1 MERIKKNEASKE
13 SFIKVS
19 KALFINPKY
28 KGLSITAK
36 MMYSIIKDY
45 TWKSSKKGWVNAN
58 DEIYL
63 ILPQSEL
70 ENMMQISHSTCSKTM
85 KELEEYDLIE
95 RVRQGQ
101 CLPNHI
107 YVGKVIAENETS
119 GSVKNELLTSG
130 NDMSRVRK
138 SNGIID
144 FKGKEKKD
152 EDDDKS
158 SPKTSSSSSSSS
170 VIAFFAENEHR
181 PSPFEATEITAL
193 VAEYGEETV
202 MKALKEAALK
212 NKLNVKYVIAIL
224 GNWKAHGGDH
234 NPNLQ
239 EPMEKKTEYWTPPS
253 VPDARTNSTGKKAAD
268 MLAEARLKNW
278 EVEKNK
284 ELPSGARESIVQY
297 IKEFGADPVFTDLEN
312 HPIGKE
318 DDLTEALI
326 GMANRLSERQPK
338 LEVAG

>member
-1 MERIKKNEASKE
+1 MQMERIKKNEASKE

-107 YVGKVIAENETS
+107 YVGKVSAENETS

-144 FKGKEKKD
+144 FKGKEKK
-152 EDDDKS
+152 
-158 SPKTSSSSSSSS
+158 
-170 VIAFFAENEHR
+170 
-181 PSPFEATEITAL
+181 
-193 VAEYGEETV
+193 G
-202 MKALKEAALK
+202 
-212 NKLNVKYVIAIL
+212 
-224 GNWKAHGGDH
+224 
-234 NPNLQ
+234 
-239 EPMEKKTEYWTPPS
+239 
-253 VPDARTNSTGKKAAD
+253 
-268 MLAEARLKNW
+268 
-278 EVEKNK
+278 
-284 ELPSGARESIVQY
+284 
-297 IKEFGADPVFTDLEN
+297 
-312 HPIGKE
+312 
-318 DDLTEALI
+318 
-326 GMANRLSERQPK
+326 
-338 LEVAG
+338 